1 MTLEELKEQLQEN
14 LLCLTDEYLIDEL
27 DGYEGFDDE
36 MCQIVADTV
45 NKFIE
50 VNNNN
55 YQVIAEKFGEAR
67 ESSYIYRVNKE
78 INMKKIRVN
87 TGNSKVINGK
97 LFITLFKAQQI
108 KSKVLQ
114 ELVNYSSSILFP
126 GIADRLVEYTGS
138 YIRVTK

>member
-14 LLCLTDEYLIDEL
+14 LSCLTDEYLIDEL

-55 YQVIAEKFGEAR
+55 H
-67 ESSYIYRVNKE
+67 
-78 INMKKIRVN
+78 
-87 TGNSKVINGK
+87 
-97 LFITLFKAQQI
+97 
-108 KSKVLQ
+108 
-114 ELVNYSSSILFP
+114 
-126 GIADRLVEYTGS
+126 
-138 YIRVTK
+138 

>member
-36 MCQIVADTV
+36 MCQIVVDTV

-50 VNNNN
+50 VNHNN

-67 ESSYIYRVNKE
+67 ESSYIERN
-78 INMKKIRVN
+78 IKI
-87 TGNSKVINGK
+87 K
-97 LFITLFKAQQI
+97 
-108 KSKVLQ
+108 
-114 ELVNYSSSILFP
+114 
-126 GIADRLVEYTGS
+126 
-138 YIRVTK
+138 

>member
-1 MTLEELKEQLQEN
+1 MTLEELREQLQEN

-97 LFITLFKAQQI
+97 LFITLFKAGQLNIQVHI
-108 KSKVLQ
+108 LGLQNEELNQFDILVL
-114 ELVNYSSSILFP
+114 
-126 GIADRLVEYTGS
+126 IALLARKGLWW
-138 YIRVTK
+138 RK

>member
-1 MTLEELKEQLQEN
+1 
-14 LLCLTDEYLIDEL
+14 
-27 DGYEGFDDE
+27 
-36 MCQIVADTV
+36 
-45 NKFIE
+45 
-50 VNNNN
+50 
-55 YQVIAEKFGEAR
+55 
-67 ESSYIYRVNKE
+67 RVNKE